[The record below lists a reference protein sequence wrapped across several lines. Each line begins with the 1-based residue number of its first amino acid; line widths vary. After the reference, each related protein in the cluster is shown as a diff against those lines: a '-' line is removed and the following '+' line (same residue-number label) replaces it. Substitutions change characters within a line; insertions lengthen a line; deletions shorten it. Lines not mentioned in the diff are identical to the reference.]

1 MGLPTTPAACT
12 WDVQGVQQAPTT
24 SAWTHV
30 WDESYRNQIIP
41 VLGTVAKGRLYQ
53 GGQGLLEL
61 DVKTGK
67 ELLNVSW
74 TKERPVYLESAPL
87 LYQSKLYGILA
98 EQKETEMAGVDRL
111 MRRFPL
117 PWSFLLL
124 CFPFFI
130 RPTDSTSF
138 NWKRWTENRQMT
150 IRQCMQGSHTVP
162 RSAGICLGSTVWSGG
177 FNLWSSRNGSATRPL
192 LMSLRADRSL
202 RILRELTRG
211 GAGGGI
217 M

>member
-1 MGLPTTPAACT
+1 MIMSRMPLVEVTTMLSRSMGNSLAHCHRKEFLRKA
-12 WDVQGVQQAPTT
+12 DLN
-24 SAWTHV
+24 SADAV
-30 WDESYRNQIIP
+30 
-41 VLGTVAKGRLYQ
+41 VG
-53 GGQGLLEL
+53 
-61 DVKTGK
+61 
-67 ELLNVSW
+67 
-74 TKERPVYLESAPL
+74 
-87 LYQSKLYGILA
+87 
-98 EQKETEMAGVDRL
+98 RL

-130 RPTDSTSF
+130 QPTNSTSF

-162 RSAGICLGSTVWSGG
+162 RSAGICLGPTVWSGG

-202 RILRELTRG
+202 RILRELTREG
-211 GAGGGI
+211 VATDAERSSRGQYDLAGCCAKI
-217 M
+217 IS